1 MAATEPRLTV
11 ISGAFGTG
19 KTEIAINLAL
29 ELRAQGHGPVTLVDL
44 DIVNLYFRSRQKA
57 YELEQLGIRVISSV
71 EGMENADLP
80 ALSPEINACFD
91 RKDGPVVFDL
101 GGSDLGG
108 LVAAYLH
115 RGFAAEPSRHWL
127 VVNPYR
133 PFNQTAEATVDMAQR
148 IEARSRLPITGHDC
162 EPAPHRGDDAGDHP
176 GGIREGA
183 RGEAVPAG
191 VPGGDGGLLHPGAF
205 DDLGVPVMVIRKQM
219 KQPWEPGGIMMAGK
233 KGKDDAHDRD
243 QRGQVQGVLAVRPRL
258 SHTRHRDGEAPERE
272 GVLPGRLHGRQ
283 VHGLQG
289 VRADLPGYLHR
300 DLQVGRGWARPRQG
314 VALI

>member
-1 MAATEPRLTV
+1 VNGMTDPGPRLTV

-19 KTEIAINLAL
+19 KTEIAINLAIRL
-29 ELRAQGHGPVTLVDL
+29 HDEGPAPVTLVDL

-57 YELEQLGIRVISSV
+57 YELERIGIRVISSI

-108 LVAAYLH
+108 IVAAYLH
-115 RGFAAEPSRHWL
+115 RGFAGEPTRHWL

-133 PFNQTAEATVDMAQR
+133 PFNQTAEATIDMAER
-148 IEARSRLPITGHDC
+148 IVARSRLPITGMI
-162 EPAPHRGDDAGDHP
+162 ANPHLIGETTADV
-176 GGIREGA
+176 IREGFA
-183 RGEAVPAG
+183 EVRKITRFPLVCLAVMEEFHA
-191 VPGGDGGLLHPGAF
+191 PGRF

-233 KGKDDAHDRD
+233 RGKRC
-243 QRGQVQGVLAVRPRL
+243 P
-258 SHTRHRDGEAPERE
+258 
-272 GVLPGRLHGRQ
+272 
-283 VHGLQG
+283 
-289 VRADLPGYLHR
+289 
-300 DLQVGRGWARPRQG
+300 
-314 VALI
+314 

>member
-1 MAATEPRLTV
+1 MTAAEPRLTV

-29 ELRAQGHGPVTLVDL
+29 KLRAEGGGPVTLVDL

-108 LVAAYLH
+108 LVASYFH
-115 RGFAAEPSRHWL
+115 RGLASEPSNHWL

-133 PFNQTAEATVDMAQR
+133 PFNQTSAATLEMAEQIAV
-148 IEARSRLPITGHDC
+148 RSRLPITGMI
-162 EPAPHRGDDAGDHP
+162 ANPHLISDTTSEI
-176 GGIREGA
+176 IREGFA
-183 RGEAVPAG
+183 RVAEVKQYPLVCLSVMEEFYA
-191 VPGGDGGLLHPGAF
+191 PGAF
-205 DDLGVPVMVIRKQM
+205 DDLGVPVMVIAKQM
-219 KQPWEPGGIMMAGK
+219 KQPWEPGGIMMAGRRGK
-233 KGKDDAHDRD
+233 KRC
-243 QRGQVQGVLAVRPRL
+243 P
-258 SHTRHRDGEAPERE
+258 
-272 GVLPGRLHGRQ
+272 
-283 VHGLQG
+283 
-289 VRADLPGYLHR
+289 
-300 DLQVGRGWARPRQG
+300 
-314 VALI
+314 

>member
-1 MAATEPRLTV
+1 MIDLGPRLTV

-29 ELRAQGHGPVTLVDL
+29 KLRAEGRDPVTLVDL

-108 LVAAYLH
+108 TVAAYLH
-115 RGFAAEPSRHWL
+115 RGFASEPSHHWL

-133 PFNQTAEATVDMAQR
+133 PFNQTAEATVEMAER
-148 IEARSRLPITGHDC
+148 IAARARLPITGMI
-162 EPAPHRGDDAGDHP
+162 ANPHLINETTP
-176 GGIREGA
+176 EIIREGLA
-183 RGEAVPAG
+183 RVREVTRYPL
-191 VPGGDGGLLHPGAF
+191 VYLSVMEEFYVPGAF
-205 DDLGVPVMVIRKQM
+205 DDLGVPVMVIGKQM

-233 KGKDDAHDRD
+233 RGKRC
-243 QRGQVQGVLAVRPRL
+243 P
-258 SHTRHRDGEAPERE
+258 
-272 GVLPGRLHGRQ
+272 
-283 VHGLQG
+283 
-289 VRADLPGYLHR
+289 
-300 DLQVGRGWARPRQG
+300 
-314 VALI
+314 

>member
-1 MAATEPRLTV
+1 MGSGRRLTV

-29 ELRAQGHGPVTLVDL
+29 KLREEGAEHVTLVDL

-57 YELEQLGIRVISSV
+57 YDLEQKGIRVISSV

-108 LVAAYLH
+108 FVAAYLH
-115 RGFAAEPSRHWL
+115 KGFESEPTSHWL

-133 PFNQTAEATVDMAQR
+133 PFNQTTEATLEMAGM
-148 IEARSRLPITGHDC
+148 IETRARLPITGMI
-162 EPAPHRGDDAGDHP
+162 ANPHLMTETTPGIIRDGFAQVMEITRYPLVCLAVMDDYYTA
-176 GGIREGA
+176 
-183 RGEAVPAG
+183 
-191 VPGGDGGLLHPGAF
+191 GAF
-205 DDLGVPVMVIRKQM
+205 DDLGVPLMVIGKQM

-233 KGKDDAHDRD
+233 RGKRC
-243 QRGQVQGVLAVRPRL
+243 P
-258 SHTRHRDGEAPERE
+258 
-272 GVLPGRLHGRQ
+272 
-283 VHGLQG
+283 
-289 VRADLPGYLHR
+289 
-300 DLQVGRGWARPRQG
+300 
-314 VALI
+314 

>member
-1 MAATEPRLTV
+1 MPATEPRLTV

-29 ELRAQGHGPVTLVDL
+29 KLRGEQPAPVTLVDL

-80 ALSPEINACFD
+80 ALSPEIAACFD

-115 RGFAAEPSRHWL
+115 RGFASEPSRHWL

-133 PFNQTAEATVDMAQR
+133 PFNQTPDETLDMAQR
-148 IEARSRLPITGHDC
+148 IEARSRLPITGMI
-162 EPAPHRGDDAGDHP
+162 ANPHLISETTP
-176 GGIREGA
+176 EIIREGLA
-183 RGEAVPAG
+183 RVLEVKQYPLVCLSVMEDFYA
-191 VPGGDGGLLHPGAF
+191 PGAF
-205 DDLGVPVMVIRKQM
+205 DDLGVPVMVIGKQM

-233 KGKDDAHDRD
+233 KGK
-243 QRGQVQGVLAVRPRL
+243 QRCP
-258 SHTRHRDGEAPERE
+258 
-272 GVLPGRLHGRQ
+272 
-283 VHGLQG
+283 
-289 VRADLPGYLHR
+289 
-300 DLQVGRGWARPRQG
+300 
-314 VALI
+314 

>member
-1 MAATEPRLTV
+1 MIDPGPRLTV

-29 ELRAQGHGPVTLVDL
+29 KLRAEGRDPVTLVDL

-108 LVAAYLH
+108 TVAAYLH
-115 RGFAAEPSRHWL
+115 RGFASEPSHHWL

-133 PFNQTAEATVDMAQR
+133 PFNQTAEATVEMAER
-148 IEARSRLPITGHDC
+148 IAARARLPITGMI
-162 EPAPHRGDDAGDHP
+162 ANPHLINETTP
-176 GGIREGA
+176 EVIREGLA
-183 RGEAVPAG
+183 RVREVTRYPL
-191 VPGGDGGLLHPGAF
+191 VYLSVMEEFYVPGAF
-205 DDLGVPVMVIRKQM
+205 DDLGVPVMVIGKQM

-233 KGKDDAHDRD
+233 RGKRC
-243 QRGQVQGVLAVRPRL
+243 P
-258 SHTRHRDGEAPERE
+258 
-272 GVLPGRLHGRQ
+272 
-283 VHGLQG
+283 
-289 VRADLPGYLHR
+289 
-300 DLQVGRGWARPRQG
+300 
-314 VALI
+314 

>member
-1 MAATEPRLTV
+1 MSLTDDRRLTV

-19 KTEIAINLAL
+19 KTEVAINLAL
-29 ELRAQGHGPVTLVDL
+29 KLRAEGTQPVTLVDL

-57 YELEQLGIRVISSV
+57 YELEQVGIRVISSV

-80 ALSPEINACFD
+80 ALSPEIGSCFD

-115 RGFAAEPSRHWL
+115 RGFASEPCHHWL

-133 PFNQTAEATVDMAQR
+133 PFNETTAATLDMAAR
-148 IEARSRLPITGHDC
+148 IAERSRLPITGMI
-162 EPAPHRGDDAGDHP
+162 ANPHLISETTP
-176 GGIREGA
+176 EVIREGFA
-183 RGEAVPAG
+183 RIQEITDYPLVCLCVMEEFYA
-191 VPGGDGGLLHPGAF
+191 PGAF

-233 KGKDDAHDRD
+233 
-243 QRGQVQGVLAVRPRL
+243 RGSRCP
-258 SHTRHRDGEAPERE
+258 
-272 GVLPGRLHGRQ
+272 
-283 VHGLQG
+283 
-289 VRADLPGYLHR
+289 
-300 DLQVGRGWARPRQG
+300 
-314 VALI
+314 

>member
-1 MAATEPRLTV
+1 MIDPGPRLTV

-29 ELRAQGHGPVTLVDL
+29 KLRAEGRDPVTLVDL

-108 LVAAYLH
+108 TVAAYLH
-115 RGFAAEPSRHWL
+115 RGFASEPSHHWL

-133 PFNQTAEATVDMAQR
+133 PFNQTAEATVEMAER
-148 IEARSRLPITGHDC
+148 IAARARLPITGMI
-162 EPAPHRGDDAGDHP
+162 ANPHLINETTP
-176 GGIREGA
+176 EIIREGLA
-183 RGEAVPAG
+183 RVREVTRYPL
-191 VPGGDGGLLHPGAF
+191 VYLSVMEEFYVPGAF
-205 DDLGVPVMVIRKQM
+205 DDLGVPVMVIGKQM

-233 KGKDDAHDRD
+233 RGKRC
-243 QRGQVQGVLAVRPRL
+243 P
-258 SHTRHRDGEAPERE
+258 
-272 GVLPGRLHGRQ
+272 
-283 VHGLQG
+283 
-289 VRADLPGYLHR
+289 
-300 DLQVGRGWARPRQG
+300 
-314 VALI
+314 

>member
-1 MAATEPRLTV
+1 MPATEPRLTV

-29 ELRAQGHGPVTLVDL
+29 KLRGDGRGPVTLVDL

-80 ALSPEINACFD
+80 ALSPEISACFD

-108 LVAAYLH
+108 VVAAYLH
-115 RGFAAEPSRHWL
+115 RGFASEPSHHWL

-133 PFNQTAEATVDMAQR
+133 PFNQTAEAILEMAQR
-148 IEARSRLPITGHDC
+148 IEARSRLPITGMI
-162 EPAPHRGDDAGDHP
+162 ANPHLINETTP
-176 GGIREGA
+176 EIIREGFA
-183 RGEAVPAG
+183 RVLEVTQYPL
-191 VPGGDGGLLHPGAF
+191 VCLSVMEEFHTPGAF
-205 DDLGVPVMVIRKQM
+205 DDLGVPVMVIGKQM

-233 KGKDDAHDRD
+233 RGK
-243 QRGQVQGVLAVRPRL
+243 QRCP
-258 SHTRHRDGEAPERE
+258 
-272 GVLPGRLHGRQ
+272 
-283 VHGLQG
+283 
-289 VRADLPGYLHR
+289 
-300 DLQVGRGWARPRQG
+300 
-314 VALI
+314 

>member
-1 MAATEPRLTV
+1 MIDPGPRLTV

-29 ELRAQGHGPVTLVDL
+29 KLRAEGRDPVTLVDL

-108 LVAAYLH
+108 TVAAYLH
-115 RGFAAEPSRHWL
+115 RGFASEPSHHWL

-133 PFNQTAEATVDMAQR
+133 PFNQTAEATVEMAER
-148 IEARSRLPITGHDC
+148 IAARARLPITGMI
-162 EPAPHRGDDAGDHP
+162 ANPHLINETTP
-176 GGIREGA
+176 EVIREGLA
-183 RGEAVPAG
+183 KVREVTRYPL
-191 VPGGDGGLLHPGAF
+191 VYLSVMEEFYVPGAF
-205 DDLGVPVMVIRKQM
+205 DDLGVPVMVIGKQM
-219 KQPWEPGGIMMAGK
+219 KQPWEPGGIMMVGK
-233 KGKDDAHDRD
+233 RGKRC
-243 QRGQVQGVLAVRPRL
+243 P
-258 SHTRHRDGEAPERE
+258 
-272 GVLPGRLHGRQ
+272 
-283 VHGLQG
+283 
-289 VRADLPGYLHR
+289 
-300 DLQVGRGWARPRQG
+300 
-314 VALI
+314 

>member
-1 MAATEPRLTV
+1 MINTGPRLTV

-29 ELRAQGHGPVTLVDL
+29 KLRAEGRDPVTLVDL

-108 LVAAYLH
+108 TVAAYLH
-115 RGFAAEPSRHWL
+115 RGFASEPSHHWL

-133 PFNQTAEATVDMAQR
+133 PFNQTAEATVEMAER
-148 IEARSRLPITGHDC
+148 IAARARLPITGMI
-162 EPAPHRGDDAGDHP
+162 ANPHLINETTP
-176 GGIREGA
+176 EVIREGLA
-183 RGEAVPAG
+183 KVREVTRYPL
-191 VPGGDGGLLHPGAF
+191 VYLSVMEEFYVPGAF
-205 DDLGVPVMVIRKQM
+205 DDLGVPVMVIGKQM

-233 KGKDDAHDRD
+233 RGKRC
-243 QRGQVQGVLAVRPRL
+243 P
-258 SHTRHRDGEAPERE
+258 
-272 GVLPGRLHGRQ
+272 
-283 VHGLQG
+283 
-289 VRADLPGYLHR
+289 
-300 DLQVGRGWARPRQG
+300 
-314 VALI
+314 